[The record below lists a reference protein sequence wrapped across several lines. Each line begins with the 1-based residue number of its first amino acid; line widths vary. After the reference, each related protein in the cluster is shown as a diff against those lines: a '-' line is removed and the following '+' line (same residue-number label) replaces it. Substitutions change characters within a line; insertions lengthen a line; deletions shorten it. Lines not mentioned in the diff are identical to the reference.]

1 MVDRSR
7 ARRSPATSSPPASS
21 PARSAWLLVLI
32 YCLLY
37 YRGLGL
43 VVVASLLVAG
53 AITYAR
59 GAAA

>member
-1 MVDRSR
+1 M
-7 ARRSPATSSPPASS
+7 
-21 PARSAWLLVLI
+21 I

-53 AITYAR
+53 VITYAH
-59 GAAA
+59 GAAARPRPPASR